1 MGSMKP
7 CWCHDDVQCPVC
19 ASKTFRLRYVVSN
32 PFERKRQSIKLRH
45 QNRRVGYNSGAYI
58 VVHNDV
64 GLPDRS
70 LLRAVLNDEI
80 WVLYIGRRQG
90 ALLERVQEFSGAL
103 TGSTKSTH
111 GAGVLGRGLIGTEI
125 NPDAV
130 RIVTIPYQDSWALE
144 FRLLEDFSLNGGY
157 YPRLNQKGPDRRS
170 GSSKVVPMPNVR
182 SLLGR
187 GSKA

>member
-1 MGSMKP
+1 MKP
-7 CWCHDDVQCPVC
+7 CWCHADVQCPVC
-19 ASKTFRLRYVVSN
+19 ASRTFRLRYVVTN
-32 PFERKRQSIKLRH
+32 PFEPKQQNALLRRQEH
-45 QNRRVGYNSGAYI
+45 RVGYNSGAYI
-58 VVHNDV
+58 VVHNDD
-64 GLPDRS
+64 GIPDRS

-80 WVLYIGRRQG
+80 WVLYIGRRQE
-90 ALLERVQEFSGAL
+90 ALVERVQDFARAL
-103 TGSTKSTH
+103 TGNTKSTH

-144 FRLLEDFSLNGGY
+144 FRLLEDFSLHGGY
-157 YPRLNQKGPDRRS
+157 YPRLNRKGPDRRS

-187 GSKA
+187 GSKT